1 MDIEE
6 LEDIVAWNLSFNIP
20 VEETLKEFKIT
31 DPEIINL
38 FLENLNN

>member
-20 VEETLKEFKIT
+20 AEETLKEFGIK
-31 DPEIINL
+31 DPEIIEL
-38 FLENLNN
+38 FKNI